1 MEFYFS
7 YLSFGPMR
15 FVVGECKFIILG
27 KKQKHSK
34 KERLRLVQNPRKVM
48 EWSQRLLMN
57 LCPLYASS
65 VGRDV
70 KYIT

>member
-1 MEFYFS
+1 M
-7 YLSFGPMR
+7 
-15 FVVGECKFIILG
+15 VGECKFIILG

-34 KERLRLVQNPRKVM
+34 EKERLRLVQNPRKVM
-48 EWSQRLLMN
+48 EWSQRLLMI

-65 VGRDV
+65 VDRDV